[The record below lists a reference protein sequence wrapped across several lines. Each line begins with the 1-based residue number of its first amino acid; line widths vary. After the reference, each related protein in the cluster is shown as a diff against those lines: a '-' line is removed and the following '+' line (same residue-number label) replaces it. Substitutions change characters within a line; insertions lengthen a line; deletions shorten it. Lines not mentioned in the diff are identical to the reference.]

1 MSDNF
6 KKLTGKNPK
15 DFEPVA
21 YSLINNHDEE
31 LFKELVDK
39 DDYLFDFVKAN
50 VINRLEKFCNNNN
63 CRNLIYFFKYYC
75 PTYEDF
81 MISVLAKYA
90 DEDLTDELLDLFE
103 KGSEDEK
110 TYCAKYFSIIQDP
123 LALDFLKKYAYSENS
138 ALSSNCASALA
149 AFGQTEEYEKALLM
163 LSSEDEYEKLSA
175 VSFLVAYGDKD
186 SVPSII
192 NAMKTSSVSENI
204 AIELAYLTDIYDL
217 ISSDRVNGLYV
228 LNNLIN
234 SLGDISGL
242 YQIFDFRLYDIF
254 EFLKENIDSK
264 SAVVLRNAIE
274 KFETLTENDEYLF
287 DETKDVKQEVLA
299 VKNLLGSI
307 DVSGLKTLVN
317 EELNPDSLFVFT
329 ALDFVDNPDIVR
341 NLLRSDNQTLVLK
354 SVEVLKKL
362 NSLNDADKNLALS
375 VVENINIKNVINAI

>member
-149 AFGQTEEYEKALLM
+149 AFGQTEEYEKAILM
-163 LSSEDEYEKLSA
+163 LSSEDEFEKLSA
-175 VSFLVAYGDKD
+175 VSFLVAYGDKKCL
-186 SVPSII
+186 PNII
-192 NAMKTSSVSENI
+192 KAMQTSSMSENM
-204 AIELAYLTDIYDL
+204 AIELPYLTDLYEL
-217 ISSDRVNGLYV
+217 INIDWTNGLYV
-228 LNNLIN
+228 LNHIIN

-254 EFLKENIDSK
+254 EFLTENIDSM

-287 DETKDVKQEVLA
+287 DETKDVKQEVNAIKELLESINVEKLESLI
-299 VKNLLGSI
+299 VKE
-307 DVSGLKTLVN
+307 LKT
-317 EELNPDSLFVFT
+317 DSLFVFT
-329 ALDFVDNPDIVR
+329 ALDFVNNVSAVR
-341 NLLRSDNQTLVLK
+341 NLLNSDNQTLVLK

-362 NSLNDADKNLALS
+362 NSLEESDKSLALS
-375 VVENINIKNVINAI
+375 VVDNINIKNVINAI

>member
-1 MSDNF
+1 MSDKF

-21 YSLINNHDEE
+21 YSLINNQDEE
-31 LFKELVDK
+31 LFKELVEK
-39 DDYLFDFVKAN
+39 DDYLYDFVKNN
-50 VINRLEKFCNNNN
+50 VIDRLAKNCNKNNYK
-63 CRNLIYFFKYYC
+63 NLLCFFKYYC

-90 DEDLTDELLDLFE
+90 NEDLTDELLAMFE
-103 KGSEDEK
+103 DGSEDEK
-110 TYCAKYFSIIQDP
+110 TYCARYFSIIQDP
-123 LALDFLKKYAYSENS
+123 LALEYLKKYAYSENS
-138 ALSSNCASALA
+138 NLSSNCASALA

-175 VSFLVAYGDKD
+175 VSFLVAYGDKNCV
-186 SVPSII
+186 SSII

-217 ISSDRVNGLYV
+217 ISSDRVHGLYV

-234 SLGDISGL
+234 SLGEISGL

-274 KFETLTENDEYLF
+274 KFDTLTENDEYLF

-307 DVSGLKTLVN
+307 DVSGLKTLIN